1 MQHAKPTL
9 NADSRKN
16 SLWSVLIISLCALL
30 FWLAFFWTPTGLRQQ
45 QTRQAHTPLQLAETP
60 RGGDFRLLSPTGEVN
75 LADYRGKV
83 VILYFGYTFCPDICP
98 TALSI
103 LGQALSA
110 LTVEEQE
117 KVQSFFISVDPER
130 DTQEILKVYPPFFHP
145 NIVGLSG
152 TPEQISQVSALYG
165 VRYMKQNPDAD
176 GLYAV
181 DHTAFTYINAP
192 DGKLSAILPHGSS
205 AEAIIAAIR
214 KLLDKPAQ
222 H

>member
-1 MQHAKPTL
+1 MPHGKPTL
-9 NADSRKN
+9 NTDSRKN
-16 SLWSVLIISLCALL
+16 SLWIVLIIGLCAIL
-30 FWLAFFWTPTGLRQQ
+30 FWLAFFWTPADL
-45 QTRQAHTPLQLAETP
+45 RQAHTPRQPAETP
-60 RGGDFRLLSPTGEVN
+60 RGGDFRLQSPTGEVQ

-110 LTVEEQE
+110 LTAEEQE
-117 KVQSFFISVDPER
+117 KVQSFFISIDPER
-130 DTQEILKVYPPFFHP
+130 DTLEILRVYPPFFHP

-152 TPEQISQVSALYG
+152 TPKQIAQVAALYG
-165 VRYMKQNPDAD
+165 VRYIKQKPDAY

-181 DHTAFTYINAP
+181 DHSAFTYINAP
-192 DGKLSAILPHGSS
+192 DGKLATILPHGSS

>member
-1 MQHAKPTL
+1 MLHANTTL

-16 SLWSVLIISLCALL
+16 SHWIILIISLCALL
-30 FWLAFFWTPTGLRQQ
+30 FWLAFFWTPTDQHQQ

-60 RGGDFRLLSPTGEVN
+60 RGGDFRLQSPTGDVN

-103 LGQALSA
+103 LGQALST
-110 LTVEEQE
+110 LTAEEQE
-117 KVQSFFISVDPER
+117 KVMSFFISIDPER
-130 DTQEILKVYPPFFHP
+130 DTLEILKVYPPFFHP

-152 TPEQISQVSALYG
+152 TPEQIAQVAALYG
-165 VRYMKQNPDAD
+165 ARYSKQKPDTD

-181 DHTAFTYINAP
+181 DHSAFTYINAP
-192 DGKLSAILPHGSS
+192 DGKLAATLPHGSS
-205 AEAIIAAIR
+205 AEAIVAAIR
-214 KLLDKPAQ
+214 ELLDKPTQ